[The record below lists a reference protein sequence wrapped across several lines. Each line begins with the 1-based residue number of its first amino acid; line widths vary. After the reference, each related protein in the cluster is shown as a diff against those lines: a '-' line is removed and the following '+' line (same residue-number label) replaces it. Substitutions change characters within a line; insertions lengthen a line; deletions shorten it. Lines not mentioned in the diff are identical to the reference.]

1 MLVLQ
6 ESNDIYK
13 NRSGSK
19 FSWFTRSQ
27 LNLFKDISLEE
38 PKIPVKKKEVLPTH
52 SIKKIPESVGLVI
65 ESKTKEN
72 NLFNKIKNKVI
83 HLKIPSSIEEKQS
96 LVESKMNAPV
106 VLKSVLSKPKTPPPP
121 PPTKQIMSEKK
132 ALLSVDNDSDPDD
145 IPKTGFD
152 FLDNW

>member
-1 MLVLQ
+1 M
-6 ESNDIYK
+6 
-13 NRSGSK
+13 
-19 FSWFTRSQ
+19 
-27 LNLFKDISLEE
+27 NLFKDISLEE
-38 PKIPVKKKEVLPTH
+38 PKIPVRKKEALTTH
-52 SIKKIPESVGLVI
+52 SIKKIPESAGLVV
-65 ESKTKEN
+65 ESKTKES

-83 HLKIPSSIEEKQS
+83 QLKIPSSIEEKQS
-96 LVESKMNAPV
+96 LVESKVNAPV